1 MKRFLLVLCTVF
13 TSVMMFGQT
22 RSYGVIMANVR
33 VTTGKITVKVTF
45 EENQKKFA
53 PQLQNEQGE
62 PIEFT
67 SLIGAMNHLS
77 KYGWELEDTYTST
90 LGERLTE
97 LQTFYWVISRPE
109 DELVKDNPITE

>member
-45 EENQKKFA
+45 EENQEKFA